1 MVKLPQL
8 IKQYE
13 EGNMNPLET
22 IELVQ
27 ILLDTELLSEYP
39 QFDKLADYYITEG
52 LCYYVPVNIMP
63 ELKELKRE
71 TQSETG
77 FFTIL
82 R

>member
-13 EGNMNPLET
+13 EGKMNPLQT

-39 QFDKLADYYITEG
+39 QFDKLADYYISEG

-63 ELKELKRE
+63 ELKE
-71 TQSETG
+71 
-77 FFTIL
+77 
-82 R
+82 

>member
-13 EGNMNPLET
+13 EGKMNPLET

-39 QFDKLADYYITEG
+39 QFDKLADYYISEG

-63 ELKELKRE
+63 ELKE
-71 TQSETG
+71 
-77 FFTIL
+77 
-82 R
+82 

>member
-8 IKQYE
+8 VQTYTD
-13 EGNMNPLET
+13 GLMSPLEQ

-52 LCYYVPVNIMP
+52 LCYYVPINIMP
-63 ELKELKRE
+63 ELKD
-71 TQSETG
+71 
-77 FFTIL
+77 
-82 R
+82 

>member
-13 EGNMNPLET
+13 EGNMNLLQT

-39 QFDKLADYYITEG
+39 QFDKLADYYISEG

-63 ELKELKRE
+63 ELKE
-71 TQSETG
+71 
-77 FFTIL
+77 
-82 R
+82 

>member
-8 IKQYE
+8 IKQYKD
-13 EGNMNPLET
+13 GKLNPLQT

-39 QFDKLADYYITEG
+39 EMDKLADYYISEG

-63 ELKELKRE
+63 EI
-71 TQSETG
+71 SE
-77 FFTIL
+77 
-82 R
+82 

>member
-8 IKQYE
+8 IKQYKD
-13 EGNMNPLET
+13 GKLNPLQT

-39 QFDKLADYYITEG
+39 EMDKLADYYISEG

-63 ELKELKRE
+63 ELKE
-71 TQSETG
+71 
-77 FFTIL
+77 
-82 R
+82 

>member
-8 IKQYE
+8 IKQYKD
-13 EGNMNPLET
+13 GKLNPLQT

-39 QFDKLADYYITEG
+39 EMDKLADYYITEG

-63 ELKELKRE
+63 EI
-71 TQSETG
+71 SE
-77 FFTIL
+77 
-82 R
+82 

>member
-8 IKQYE
+8 IKQYKD
-13 EGNMNPLET
+13 GKLNPLQT

-39 QFDKLADYYITEG
+39 EMDKLADYYISEG

-63 ELKELKRE
+63 EI
-71 TQSETG
+71 SD
-77 FFTIL
+77 
-82 R
+82 

>member
-52 LCYYVPVNIMP
+52 LGYYVPVNIMP
-63 ELKELKRE
+63 ELKE
-71 TQSETG
+71 
-77 FFTIL
+77 
-82 R
+82 

>member
-8 IKQYE
+8 IKQYKD
-13 EGNMNPLET
+13 GKLNPLQT

-39 QFDKLADYYITEG
+39 EMDKLADYYISEG

-63 ELKELKRE
+63 EIKD
-71 TQSETG
+71 
-77 FFTIL
+77 
-82 R
+82 

>member
-8 IKQYE
+8 INQYKD
-13 EGNMNPLET
+13 GKLNPLQT

-39 QFDKLADYYITEG
+39 EMDKLADYYISEG

-63 ELKELKRE
+63 EI
-71 TQSETG
+71 SD
-77 FFTIL
+77 
-82 R
+82 

>member
-1 MVKLPQL
+1 MVKLQQL

-13 EGNMNPLET
+13 EGNMNPLQT

-39 QFDKLADYYITEG
+39 QFDKLADYYISEG

-63 ELKELKRE
+63 ELKE
-71 TQSETG
+71 
-77 FFTIL
+77 
-82 R
+82 

>member
-13 EGNMNPLET
+13 EGNMNPLQT

-63 ELKELKRE
+63 EI
-71 TQSETG
+71 SD
-77 FFTIL
+77 
-82 R
+82 

>member
-13 EGNMNPLET
+13 EGKMNPLET

-39 QFDKLADYYITEG
+39 QFDKLADYYISEG
-52 LCYYVPVNIMP
+52 LCYYVPINIMP
-63 ELKELKRE
+63 ELKE
-71 TQSETG
+71 
-77 FFTIL
+77 
-82 R
+82 

>member
-13 EGNMNPLET
+13 EGNMNPLQT

-39 QFDKLADYYITEG
+39 QFDKLADYFIKEG
-52 LCYYVPVNIMP
+52 LGYYVPVNSMP
-63 ELKELKRE
+63 ALKE
-71 TQSETG
+71 
-77 FFTIL
+77 
-82 R
+82 

>member
-13 EGNMNPLET
+13 EGKMNPLQT

-39 QFDKLADYYITEG
+39 QFDKLADYYISEG
-52 LCYYVPVNIMP
+52 LCYYVPINIMP
-63 ELKELKRE
+63 ELKE
-71 TQSETG
+71 
-77 FFTIL
+77 
-82 R
+82 

>member
-27 ILLDTELLSEYP
+27 ILLDTELLSRIP
-39 QFDKLADYYITEG
+39 
-52 LCYYVPVNIMP
+52 
-63 ELKELKRE
+63 
-71 TQSETG
+71 
-77 FFTIL
+77 TI
-82 R
+82 